1 MDFRRIYQL
10 LQLCVVLM
18 PLQLHSQDLL
28 QSIYDHI
35 QVGSIPIAERELLE
49 YESNLVDASND
60 SVQKTICY
68 LKGLLHEQKG
78 DIDSAMKSF
87 LESCSRAEAADF
99 KDAIYLD
106 VLMRIMIWRFNN
118 EDFEGCAKVGM
129 RALKA
134 PTEVLESYPATL
146 HLLSVLST
154 AMSHI
159 WKYSEVPKIARKGKP
174 YIHLYYTP
182 KDESFYELP
191 MCEAVA
197 YLMMEKPEKAD
208 SIRLE
213 LDDCYR
219 SSGVKIDNIERGLD
233 GLRIEIEKQYN
244 TPWTSKKLQR
254 KETIQQIG
262 DNILLAFPGSPEGST
277 IWKQYLRLI
286 RETLEFFYFDT
297 SDVEDE
303 TFWNWC
309 LAQLMTRFYVCC
321 DSLPNRSCESYD
333 NLLLKKNF
341 LEYHYGKLYKQP
353 CTWEDVADMLEA
365 GEAAIEI
372 SQMPN
377 EFLILKK
384 GIEEPLSIPID
395 SLLFD
400 ELANTDIHDPLEVSN
415 LYSLNGALN
424 KLWMTIEPYLNGIN
438 TIYIS
443 PSHIFAQYNYS
454 AIPLA
459 QNQAVSDKYTVKN
472 VLSTADIKHTKE
484 ESSLPSFSN
493 ALLYGGINY
502 DVTKDVML
510 AESSAYYKEKDE
522 QEWALTRGMYDDNRG
537 YLRYLAESLTEVQAI
552 DSILRQHGVNTRVL
566 SGSVANEE
574 SVKNFAGN
582 GVDIL
587 HLSTH
592 GFMLAPL
599 FYSEDGQHTK
609 ENIGNRYQTILSQS
623 GVFLSG
629 AKAVWNGA
637 EKISGVDDGIL
648 TSKEIAALNLEGV
661 KLAIL
666 SACDTGLGDTSNLTG
681 ASFGVHYAFKIAGVD
696 KLLVC
701 LWQVDDK
708 ATALFMK
715 FFYSNLCESNNLSIA
730 LTKAKED
737 MISNGY
743 DSPYYWAPF
752 IIIE

>member
-1 MDFRRIYQL
+1 M
-10 LQLCVVLM
+10 
-18 PLQLHSQDLL
+18 HSQDLL

-35 QVGSIPIAERELLE
+35 QAGNISIAERELLD
-49 YESNLVDASND
+49 YESSLDDASND
-60 SVQKTICY
+60 LAQKTICY
-68 LKGLLHEQKG
+68 LKGLVYEQKG

-99 KDAIYLD
+99 KDAVYLD
-106 VLMRIMIWRFNN
+106 ALMRIMLWRFNN
-118 EDFEGCAKVGM
+118 EDFEECAKAGM

-134 PTEVLESYPATL
+134 PAEALSSYPATS

-159 WKYSEVPKIARKGKP
+159 WKYSEVPKIAKIGEP
-174 YIHLYYTP
+174 YIHRYYTP
-182 KDESFYELP
+182 KDESYYELP

-213 LDDCYR
+213 LDDHYR
-219 SSGVKIDNIERGLD
+219 SSGVNIDNIEKELE

-244 TPWTSKKLQR
+244 TSWASKKLQR

-262 DNILLAFPGSPEGST
+262 DNILLAFPGSPEGSA

-303 TFWNWC
+303 AFWNWC

-321 DSLPNRSCESYD
+321 DSLPNHSCESYD
-333 NLLLKKNF
+333 NLLLKKIF

-353 CTWEDVADMLEA
+353 CTWEDVADMLDD

-372 SQMPN
+372 SQMPD

-395 SLLFD
+395 SMLFD
-400 ELANTDIHDPLEVSN
+400 ELAYTDIHDALEVSN
-415 LYSLNGALN
+415 LYSQNGALN
-424 KLWMTIEPYLNGIN
+424 KLWMTIEPYLKGIN

-443 PSHIFAQYNYS
+443 PSHVFAQYNYS

-459 QNQAVSDKYTVKN
+459 PNQAVSDKYTIKN

-484 ESSLPSFSN
+484 ESSSLSFSN

-502 DVTKDVML
+502 DVTKDIML
-510 AESSAYYKEKDE
+510 AESSIYYDKDVE
-522 QEWALTRGMYDDNRG
+522 HEWALTRGLSEETRG
-537 YLRYLAESLTEVQAI
+537 NMRYLAESMTEVQAI
-552 DSILRQHGVNTRVL
+552 DSILRQHDVNTRVL
-566 SGSVANEE
+566 SGSMANEE
-574 SVKNFAGN
+574 SVKNFASN

-599 FYSEDGQHTK
+599 FYSDKEQHTK
-609 ENIGNRYQTILSQS
+609 EIVGNRYQTILSQS

-637 EKISGVDDGIL
+637 EKIPGVEDGIL
-648 TSKEIAALNLEGV
+648 TSKEIAALNLKGV
-661 KLAIL
+661 KLAVL

-715 FFYSNLCESNNLSIA
+715 LFYSNLCESNNLSIA
-730 LTKAKED
+730 LTKARED